1 MCFFFLM
8 IRRPPRSTRTDT
20 LFPYTTLFRSIQPW
34 TGTRPKVGRK
44 PVTPQRSDGLRIE
57 PRLSVPIAKL
67 QSAAA
72 TADAAP
78 ALDPQDGSAV
88 FQGLRTMQPYQV
100 APWAS
105 SAVATFPSNTQPAS
119 YRSFTTVASAR
130 SEEATFELQSQ
141 MVTSYT
147 LVC

>member
-1 MCFFFLM
+1 MGPILAG
-8 IRRPPRSTRTDT
+8 DGVKG
-20 LFPYTTLFRSIQPW
+20 IQPW

-78 ALDPQDGSAV
+78 ALDPPDGSAV
-88 FQGLRTMQPYQV
+88 FQGLRTMPPYQV
-100 APWAS
+100 
-105 SAVATFPSNTQPAS
+105 
-119 YRSFTTVASAR
+119 R
-130 SEEATFELQSQ
+130 SEEHTSELPSL
-141 MVTSYT
+141 MRISYAVFCLKHKKKT
-147 LVC
+147 AK

>member
-1 MCFFFLM
+1 MGPILAG
-8 IRRPPRSTRTDT
+8 DGVKG
-20 LFPYTTLFRSIQPW
+20 IQPW

-78 ALDPQDGSAV
+78 ALDPPDGSAV
-88 FQGLRTMQPYQV
+88 FQGLRTM
-100 APWAS
+100 
-105 SAVATFPSNTQPAS
+105 
-119 YRSFTTVASAR
+119 R
-130 SEEATFELQSQ
+130 SEEHTSELQSL
-141 MVTSYT
+141 MRISYAVFCLKQKRNRRPHVRMNART
-147 LVC
+147 Q

>member
-1 MCFFFLM
+1 M
-8 IRRPPRSTRTDT
+8 RSSDWSSDGCSSD
-20 LFPYTTLFRSIQPW
+20 L
-34 TGTRPKVGRK
+34 GRK

-78 ALDPQDGSAV
+78 ALDPPDGSAV
-88 FQGLRTMQPYQV
+88 FQGLRTMPPYQV

-105 SAVATFPSNTQPAS
+105 SAVRTEESRVGKGCVSTC
-119 YRSFTTVASAR
+119 RSRWSP
-130 SEEATFELQSQ
+130 
-141 MVTSYT
+141 T
-147 LVC
+147 LSKKKQKTKH

>member
-1 MCFFFLM
+1 MGPILAG
-8 IRRPPRSTRTDT
+8 DGVKG
-20 LFPYTTLFRSIQPW
+20 IQPW

-78 ALDPQDGSAV
+78 ALDPPDGSAV
-88 FQGLRTMQPYQV
+88 FQGLRTMPPYQV

-105 SAVATFPSNTQPAS
+105 SAVATFPSKDRKSTRLNS
-119 YRSFTTVASAR
+119 SH
-130 SEEATFELQSQ
+130 
-141 MVTSYT
+141 
-147 LVC
+147 

>member
-1 MCFFFLM
+1 M
-8 IRRPPRSTRTDT
+8 RSSDWSSDGCSSD
-20 LFPYTTLFRSIQPW
+20 L
-34 TGTRPKVGRK
+34 GRK

-78 ALDPQDGSAV
+78 ALDPPDGSAV
-88 FQGLRTMQPYQV
+88 FQGLRTMPPYQV

-119 YRSFTTVASAR
+119 YSIFATVASAVGTR
-130 SEEATFELQSQ
+130 FL
-141 MVTSYT
+141 
-147 LVC
+147 